1 VEPSTGRYSSTTGEG
16 GDTPVARALTGGGDS
31 GTLEMAED
39 EHAYV
44 AGSRVGATELQ
55 LPDLGRV
62 GAPARSGD
70 QRGRESV
77 DISSCIPG
85 YSDSGT
91 KVPSSSSVSQSTS
104 SMNLD
109 GLGGNVPLGGKGGE
123 LS

>member
-16 GDTPVARALTGGGDS
+16 GDTPAARALTGGGDS
-31 GTLEMAED
+31 GTSEVVED
-39 EHAYV
+39 V